1 MRISL
6 AAAFEV
12 AVQPLVQVHGIEGLR
27 GVYGPASMPSSRRPI
42 PGIVNSVV
50 VIDAR
55 RYDAV
60 LFDLDAAV
68 ARSPLFDSAVA
79 LFRRLVAS
87 GMATGAF
94 SCSAVTQAALR
105 GAGLGELF
113 QVQVD
118 GRAAAERRRVLHG
131 ASRIRLPATTRRRR
145 RGGPLLCA
153 GIIGYRALQRVSQSP
168 RGRAVGNLWVGRQRA
183 PHRPGCDRAGCL
195 PVHVMTHLSN
205 VPALN
210 YERELFYEREI
221 RSVTANTR
229 EDGEAFLQFAANH
242 RLQVTTHEYPLA
254 SAQQALADLKAG
266 RFDGAAVLRTAN

>member
-1 MRISL
+1 VCTDRPRCPP
-6 AAAFEV
+6 A
-12 AVQPLVQVHGIEGLR
+12 AVQYR
-27 GVYGPASMPSSRRPI
+27 ASSI
-42 PGIVNSVV
+42 SVV

-94 SCSAVTQAALR
+94 SCSAVTQAALC
-105 GAGLGELF
+105 E
-113 QVQVD
+113 
-118 GRAAAERRRVLHG
+118 GRVWASCSRSRSRSTAAPPRNDAEYCTVPA
-131 ASRIRLPATTRRRR
+131 ASGYRLPQGDDDVEVA
-145 RGGPLLCA
+145 PLLCA

-168 RGRAVGNLWVGRQRA
+168 RGRAVGNLWVWRQRA